1 MLASRVVAQELPVR
15 TWNVRDGLIQSR
27 VNAVLHDSDG
37 FVWFATWEGASR
49 FDGRR
54 FENYGSQEGLPNP
67 LVWCV
72 AEAPDHTIWF
82 GTHGGGLARVAG
94 RGHALVVDPSGP
106 KNPAQ
111 RVFEIEF
118 DRDERMWIVTER
130 GVFVAE
136 SSSAPRFEHV
146 DELGEGWS
154 GRVVVDERGDLVFVS
169 STEIVTCSG
178 RTWRRA
184 ALPSA
189 NLDDV
194 RALAPRRAGGFWVAH
209 VRSLDIVEWDTTGT
223 NATRMHVP
231 IEFGPNTSLY
241 DVSEDD
247 SGRLWVGT
255 SRGLLEVQGETKRWY
270 DSSHGLPDDWIQ
282 ALRRESEGGLWIGTH
297 QGGAAFLPDT
307 GVEHHTRRSGL
318 GDGHAVKLV
327 SIDDDIRIV
336 TTEVAGVFE
345 FGAGRARRIEGSD
358 RPPFDRIQHDLVRD
372 GDGRWWIGTSAGI
385 FRTRGTDLVLA
396 DAERVGESEGLI
408 EPGRFVFRTPLSKD
422 LVVGTGD
429 GHVLGRRSGE
439 ARFEKWS
446 DVALAEPLRTLAEA
460 NDGTLWIGDNVGLF
474 RRRNGRAE
482 RLEPGADVGGAFDPR
497 ALLVDS
503 RGWLWIGRRFGG
515 VAYSRDPGAEVPR
528 FERITTRD
536 GLASDAVFA
545 LAEDRRGGLYFG
557 TGRGVQRWSPKE
569 PRLEP
574 VGADD
579 GLSGE
584 WITDLAFDARG
595 DLWVATANGVS
606 RIHPEVPRAWRRP
619 PRVRFT
625 RCAVAGAE
633 VALPAAGTFD
643 PPDIEIAARDSQF
656 AFEFVAVDPVR
667 GGRLLYETRL
677 EGVDREWSSPSREL
691 AVRYGG
697 LGAGSYRF
705 GVRSI
710 DPNAE
715 APSEPTFLAIE
726 VVPPLWARGWFV
738 ATAFA
743 GVAAAG
749 FVAHRLRLRR
759 ELALERVR
767 TQIAGDLHDDI
778 GAGLAQIAISSE
790 HARRAGAHDARAI
803 MGEVAGLAR
812 GLRESMSDLVWAV
825 DPRLDTLADVVARMR
840 HFAHG
845 IVAGEGMELDLE
857 APDEAELARMAVGPD
872 LKRNL
877 FLFSKEALAN
887 VVRHSGATHVA
898 VKLVL
903 RDRRIVLHVRD
914 DGVGFDPQA
923 VEHGN
928 GLRSLERRARDLGA
942 KLSIDSAPGRGTR
955 VVLDTPL
962 PWRSA

>member
-429 GHVLGRRSGE
+429 GHVL
-439 ARFEKWS
+439 
-446 DVALAEPLRTLAEA
+446 
-460 NDGTLWIGDNVGLF
+460 
-474 RRRNGRAE
+474 
-482 RLEPGADVGGAFDPR
+482 
-497 ALLVDS
+497 
-503 RGWLWIGRRFGG
+503 
-515 VAYSRDPGAEVPR
+515 
-528 FERITTRD
+528 
-536 GLASDAVFA
+536 
-545 LAEDRRGGLYFG
+545 DRRQRRPVPS
-557 TGRGVQRWSPKE
+557 TQRAGR
-569 PRLEP
+569 
-574 VGADD
+574 
-579 GLSGE
+579 
-584 WITDLAFDARG
+584 T
-595 DLWVATANGVS
+595 
-606 RIHPEVPRAWRRP
+606 PRAWSGCRR
-619 PRVRFT
+619 RF
-625 RCAVAGAE
+625 RSAS
-633 VALPAAGTFD
+633 AAGRL
-643 PPDIEIAARDSQF
+643 ARL
-656 AFEFVAVDPVR
+656 AVDRAALR
-667 GGRLLYETRL
+667 GRGLLARS
-677 EGVDREWSSPSREL
+677 WS
-691 AVRYGG
+691 
-697 LGAGSYRF
+697 
-705 GVRSI
+705 
-710 DPNAE
+710 
-715 APSEPTFLAIE
+715 
-726 VVPPLWARGWFV
+726 RGP
-738 ATAFA
+738 AFR
-743 GVAAAG
+743 
-749 FVAHRLRLRR
+749 AH
-759 ELALERVR
+759 
-767 TQIAGDLHDDI
+767 
-778 GAGLAQIAISSE
+778 
-790 HARRAGAHDARAI
+790 HDARWSRQR
-803 MGEVAGLAR
+803 R
-812 GLRESMSDLVWAV
+812 GLR
-825 DPRLDTLADVVARMR
+825 
-840 HFAHG
+840 
-845 IVAGEGMELDLE
+845 
-857 APDEAELARMAVGPD
+857 
-872 LKRNL
+872 
-877 FLFSKEALAN
+877 
-887 VVRHSGATHVA
+887 
-898 VKLVL
+898 
-903 RDRRIVLHVRD
+903 
-914 DGVGFDPQA
+914 
-923 VEHGN
+923 
-928 GLRSLERRARDLGA
+928 
-942 KLSIDSAPGRGTR
+942 PGRGSPR
-955 VVLDTPL
+955 RPVLRHGSGSPTLVSKGAAP
-962 PWRSA
+962 RAGRRR